1 MMSFL
6 RPVTGESREP
16 VLVPA
21 AKPQPAGEP
30 MTPAA
35 RDANAGQVRSDL
47 RSLGRGSSQNLA
59 GSVVTAV
66 LNIALPIII
75 TRRYSSADAGTF
87 FAATA
92 LFFILVNTGTVG
104 SDTGILR
111 FLPRARALGLQ
122 ADMPRQLRTAF
133 VTPVVIST
141 VLGLALFI
149 FAPQVA
155 RLASGPRSGQA
166 DVFQQ
171 FLHVLGP
178 MLPVAVLYGIAMSA
192 TRGFGVLKPL
202 VLVEKIGRGL
212 LQTGL
217 IVVVSVLHPT
227 PLPLIVAWSTPYVV
241 AGLVLTPW
249 LRRLLRTA
257 LAGRPTDAA
266 MLRSNRVLGR
276 EFWSFAAPRAV
287 SRVFSVALQRFD
299 IILVAAMLGAAE
311 AAVYTVATRFLLL
324 GQLFGQSIQ
333 EVMAPRISGLLAKE
347 DRARSKLLY
356 RTTTSWLTIV
366 TWPLFLISAVFAPV
380 LLGVFGGDY
389 RRGSVVVVV
398 LCLSMLVATT
408 CGPVDTILLMAGRTS
423 WSLYN
428 TGAALAANVAV
439 DLVLIPRL
447 GINGAAFGWMVGI
460 LISNLV
466 PLLQIRRSLGMHP
479 FGRAT
484 LEVMVIAGL
493 SIGLLPLAVRLVLG
507 PTVIALILAS
517 VLGGAAYLLTLVC
530 RRQVLELD
538 ALTSSLRLPGR
549 RRRSGGVPTAG

>member
-1 MMSFL
+1 MDRSSA
-6 RPVTGESREP
+6 PSQH
-16 VLVPA
+16 PA
-21 AKPQPAGEP
+21 DEP
-30 MTPAA
+30 MTLGT
-35 RDANAGQVRSDL
+35 RDAAPGQARSDL

-75 TRRYSSADAGTF
+75 TRRYSSADVGTF

-104 SDTGILR
+104 ADTGILR
-111 FLPRARALGLQ
+111 FLPRARALGRQ

-133 VTPVVIST
+133 VPPVVIST
-141 VLGLALFI
+141 VLGSALFI

-155 RLASGPRSGQA
+155 GLASGPRSGQA
-166 DVFQQ
+166 EVFQQ

-178 MLPVAVLYGIAMSA
+178 LLPVAVLYGNAMSA
-192 TRGFGVLKPL
+192 TRGFGALKPL

-212 LQTGL
+212 LQTVL
-217 IVVVSVLHPT
+217 IVVVSLFHPT
-227 PLPLIVAWSTPYVV
+227 PLLLIVAWSIPYGV
-241 AGLVLTPW
+241 AGLVLTPL
-249 LRRLLRTA
+249 LRRLLRNA

-266 MLRSNRVLGR
+266 PPRSDRVLVR

-299 IILVAAMLGAAE
+299 IILVAAMLGATE

-347 DRARSKLLY
+347 DRARSELLY

-366 TWPLFLISAVFAPV
+366 TWPLLLISAVFAPV

-389 RRGSVVVVV
+389 RRGSTVVVV
-398 LCLSMLVATT
+398 LCLSMLVSTT

-423 WSLYN
+423 WSLYD
-428 TGAALAANVAV
+428 TGAALATNVAV

-466 PLLQIRRSLGMHP
+466 PLLQIRRSLGMNP

-484 LEVMVIAGL
+484 LEVMLVAGL
-493 SIGLLPLAVRLVLG
+493 SAGLLPLAVRLVLG
-507 PTVIALILAS
+507 PTMIALFTAS
-517 VLGGAAYLLTLVC
+517 VLGGATYLVILVR

-549 RRRSGGVPTAG
+549 RRGSRPVPTTG